1 MLKVISVERMRAVEA
16 AADASGLSYDRMMQ
30 NAGRAL
36 ANRVIHL
43 LAGRSDARVTV
54 LVGPGNNGGDGLV
67 AARIIAQESRTLVRC
82 YLLKPR
88 PDDDHNFSA
97 AREAGVFF
105 AYAEHDRDARVLRN
119 MVASSDVLLDALYGI
134 GIRLPLRDDSAR
146 LLRAVN
152 RALNDDQA
160 PYSAE
165 GMTITPDVPEPAL
178 RVRPYVIAV
187 DCPSGLD
194 CDTGA
199 LDPNTITAD
208 ETVTFIAAKPGLFEF
223 PGMAAV
229 GQLHVATIGVP
240 GHLPELQSEIR
251 TLAGASTIRSWLP
264 SRAANANKGTFGK
277 ALIVAGSTHYV
288 GAAGLS
294 ALAAYRSGVGLVTVA
309 APPPVISA
317 LSGHLLE
324 PTWLPLPSEEGIL
337 QSESLSILAEHFPRF
352 DAVLLGPGW
361 GVHPGTRGLLER
373 FLSTAPDLNMPLHW
387 VIDADAL
394 NILAGLPGA
403 LTCLPANTILTPHP
417 GEMARLT
424 NQTVP
429 EVLSNRWQ
437 LIQNCAAVWNAVV
450 VLKGAHTIIAAP
462 DGRQSVLPFKTDALA
477 TAGTGDVLAGMIVG
491 FLAQGLEPFEAAVT
505 ASYLHGLAGV
515 KAGAVH
521 GSTRSVVAGDVLD
534 SLSAALSCLESGAAV
549 SPTPAPRGAG
559 EQRPY
564 LH

>member
-36 ANRVIHL
+36 ANRVIQF
-43 LAGRSDARVTV
+43 LAGRADARVTV

-88 PDDDHNFSA
+88 PEDDRNFA
-97 AREAGVFF
+97 AVREAGVFL
-105 AYAEHDRDARVLRN
+105 AYAEHDRDGRVLRN

-134 GIRLPLRDDSAR
+134 GVRLPLRDDSAR
-146 LLRAVN
+146 LLRAVSQ
-152 RALNDDQA
+152 ALNDDQL
-160 PYSAE
+160 PSVLE
-165 GMTITPDVPEPAL
+165 GRTITPDVPEPVL
-178 RVRPYVIAV
+178 RLRPYVIAV

-208 ETVTFIAAKPGLFEF
+208 ETLTFIAAKPGLFEF
-223 PGMAAV
+223 PGATAV
-229 GQLHVATIGVP
+229 GQLRVASIGVP
-240 GHLPELQSEIR
+240 DRLPELQSETR
-251 TLAGASTIRSWLP
+251 TLADSETIRAWLP

-294 ALAAYRSGVGLVTVA
+294 ALSAYRSGVGLVTVA
-309 APPPVISA
+309 APPPVIAA
-317 LSGHLLE
+317 LSGRLLE
-324 PTWLPLPSEEGIL
+324 PTWLPLPSENGIL
-337 QSESLSILAEHFPRF
+337 HPDAHSTLSEYFPRYN
-352 DAVLLGPGW
+352 AALLGPGW
-361 GVHPGTRGLLER
+361 GVHPGTRGLMER
-373 FLSTAPDLNMPLHW
+373 FLSTMPDPDAPLRW
-387 VIDADAL
+387 VIDADGL
-394 NILAGLPGA
+394 NLLAGLSDA
-403 LTCLPANTILTPHP
+403 LTRLPANAVLTPHP

-424 NQTVP
+424 GRAVA
-429 EVLSNRWQ
+429 EILSNRWQ
-437 LIQNCAAVWNAVV
+437 LTRESASAWNAVV
-450 VLKGAHTIIAAP
+450 VLKGAHTIITAP

-505 ASYLHGLAGV
+505 AGYLHGLAGV
-515 KAGAVH
+515 KAAELR
-521 GSTRSVVAGDVLD
+521 GSTRSVTAGDVLD
-534 SLSAALSCLESGAAV
+534 SVSPALSSLE
-549 SPTPAPRGAG
+549 T
-559 EQRPY
+559 
-564 LH
+564 